1 MLILDVYPYPTW
13 MAETLKPLSIFTII
27 FVLFSIIIVLGIT
40 SPLAELEKKA
50 QKLGV
55 GEKIKA
61 VKLRGP
67 IDIQNVIIAFN
78 TMLKRVTNVND
89 HRARALAA
97 ISHDIRT
104 PLTSMRLQAEFI
116 SEPDIQDNIFK
127 KIDEMEQICEAT
139 ITFALQ
145 DSWSEKTRV
154 FDIVSLVDSLCAD
167 LYEQGLDVHFE
178 LTEKIK
184 FSGRPVALKRAITNL
199 IKNGVEYGESV
210 EVSIVKLDSVIKIHI
225 LDQGK
230 GIPADK
236 MEQLF
241 SPFER
246 LEHSRNRGSGGLGLG
261 MAIARSVVRSHG
273 GEVELKNIEDKGLD
287 AIVILPIPPSL
298 IH

>member
-116 SEPDIQDNIFK
+116 SEPDGNTVKIQYIRPDT
-127 KIDEMEQICEAT
+127 DETLPCVYYIHGGGMEMSSCFDGIYKAWGRC
-139 ITFALQ
+139 IALQ
-145 DSWSEKTRV
+145 GV
-154 FDIVSLVDSLCAD
+154 A
-167 LYEQGLDVHFE
+167 
-178 LTEKIK
+178 
-184 FSGRPVALKRAITNL
+184 VAL
-199 IKNGVEYGESV
+199 
-210 EVSIVKLDSVIKIHI
+210 
-225 LDQGK
+225 
-230 GIPADK
+230 
-236 MEQLF
+236 
-241 SPFER
+241 
-246 LEHSRNRGSGGLGLG
+246 
-261 MAIARSVVRSHG
+261 
-273 GEVELKNIEDKGLD
+273 
-287 AIVILPIPPSL
+287 SL
-298 IH
+298 IHI